1 MQSKKFEELYN
12 YLKSRDDFTFDYEY
26 LHIIECN
33 FNVENTIR
41 ITFYITENNDDS
53 FNMIYKVEFASTI
66 YRRDFTGSLDE
77 TKEEIGKITNKA
89 MTFVET
95 IASMIRDTF

>member
-12 YLKSRDDFTFDYEY
+12 YLKSRDDIAFDYEY

-41 ITFYITENNDDS
+41 ITFYITETNDTFS
-53 FNMIYKVEFASTI
+53 MAYEVKFANAL
-66 YRRDFTGSLDE
+66 YCRDFTGSLDE
-77 TKEEIGKITNKA
+77 TKEEIDKITNKA
-89 MTFVET
+89 MTLVET
-95 IASMIRDTF
+95 LKSMVRDVL

>member
-12 YLKSRDDFTFDYEY
+12 YLKSRDDIAFDYEY

-33 FNVENTIR
+33 FNVENVIR
-41 ITFYITENNDDS
+41 ITFYITENNDI
-53 FNMIYKVEFASTI
+53 FNAIYEIKFANTV

-77 TKEEIGKITNKA
+77 TKEEINKLTNKA
-89 MTFVET
+89 TTLVET
-95 IASMIRDTF
+95 VASMVRNML

>member
-1 MQSKKFEELYN
+1 MQSEKFEELYN
-12 YLKSRDDFTFDYEY
+12 YLKSRDDIAFDYEY

-33 FNVENTIR
+33 FNAENTIR
-41 ITFYITENNDDS
+41 ITFYITENNDIFDT
-53 FNMIYKVEFASTI
+53 IYEVKFANTI

-77 TKEEIGKITNKA
+77 TKEEICKITNKA

-95 IASMIRDTF
+95 VAFMVRDTF

>member
-12 YLKSRDDFTFDYEY
+12 YLKSRDDIAFDYEY

-41 ITFYITENNDDS
+41 ITFYITETNDTFS
-53 FNMIYKVEFASTI
+53 MTYEVNFANI
-66 YRRDFTGSLDE
+66 AYRKDFTGSLDE
-77 TKEEIGKITNKA
+77 TKEEINKITNKA
-89 MTFVET
+89 MTLVET
-95 IASMIRDTF
+95 LKSMVRDTF